1 MNLYCVNCGN
11 FGHIYTFCP
20 KPIMCNNCHKEGHFR
35 AKCPLLNNKNNIK
48 CFFCGQTGHKKDE
61 CPKRN
66 KNANKNQINSDNNLN
81 NQEQEIKCF
90 NCGKLGHKSYECP
103 EKSQKKV
110 CYKCKQPGHI
120 SAHCPNVGKINNN
133 LNQINN
139 NEEDDKESNAKC
151 PICFA
156 TSQAG
161 CMFYTSRCGHILC
174 KQCWNSLF
182 IKDTKVKC
190 PLCKKLVEKK
200 DLIEIFI

>member
-1 MNLYCVNCGN
+1 MAYHYKCWNCGSTDHQS
-11 FGHIYTFCP
+11 GCCP
-20 KPIMCNNCHKEGHFR
+20 KSKMCNICYKQGHLC
-35 AKCPLLNNKNNIK
+35 ANCPLNNDKNNIK

-61 CPKRN
+61 CPKR
-66 KNANKNQINSDNNLN
+66 KNNN
-81 NQEQEIKCF
+81 NQNQDLKCF
-90 NCGKLGHKSYECP
+90 NCGKFGHKSYECP

-120 SAHCPNVGKINNN
+120 SAHCPNVRKINNN
-133 LNQINN
+133 VNQINN

-182 IKDTKVKC
+182 IKETKVKC
-190 PLCKKLVEKK
+190 PLCKKFVEKK